1 VVIPERVGLP
11 LIAGGVGVPELRV
24 EVDVE
29 IEARHGDVEPP
40 VPRRCPQRN
49 VHLYALT
56 RCNTQQLRDL

>member
-1 VVIPERVGLP
+1 
-11 LIAGGVGVPELRV
+11 VPELRV

-29 IEARHGDVEPP
+29 IEARHGDVEPS
-40 VPRRCPQRN
+40 VQRRCPQRN